1 MLDRK
6 LTDCSLKYSQ
16 YLLIIFNPKSS
27 QKKAANIGKW
37 FLFPIL
43 FGGGLFNQLPMGLL
57 FFCLMRVV
65 RISSYLEVCGLV
77 GQVLQELPAPHLVDP
92 PLPLLGPWDDLPR
105 GGVNLRGA
113 RVHFFLFLFF
123 LTQQGLSQHLTYNR
137 NTILMTFPLIQRQ

>member
-6 LTDCSLKYSQ
+6 LTDCSFKYSQ
-16 YLLIIFNPKSS
+16 YFLIIFNPKSS

-37 FLFPIL
+37 FLFRVL
-43 FGGGLFNQLPMGLL
+43 FGGGLFNQLGLL
-57 FFCLMRVV
+57 LFCFVRVV

-92 PLPLLGPWDDLPR
+92 PLLLLGSWDDLPR

-137 NTILMTFPLIQRQ
+137 NTILITFPLIQRQ